1 MGREPVI
8 SKDMFVET
16 PAPVTGRTVTG
27 WLMMALALSFVAF
40 QIYTA
45 GFGQFPPLVQRS
57 IHVGLAIGL
66 VYLSAAAKL
75 DVGFKRWA
83 LAAAAVAALLASGYL
98 VLNDERLTNEIA
110 VAISPVE
117 IVLGLTLLLLI
128 LDSARRST
136 GWILPIM
143 VVAMLSY
150 TLFGDLIAGN
160 WGHPVVSLD
169 FMMEQLY
176 LGTEGIWGTVTGLSA
191 SLISIFIIFG
201 CFLLA
206 TGASETFMKV
216 ALIVAGRSPGGAAKV
231 ANVSSAMFGMINGAA
246 VANVATVGN
255 FTIPMMQRLGYRP
268 AFAGAV
274 EATASSGGQITP
286 PVMGAGAFIMAE
298 LLRLPYLAV
307 ASAAV
312 IPSFLFYVCIWASID
327 VEARREGLRP
337 VDKADIPRWRDVLN
351 MREAFPLAATILV
364 MAGAMFTGRSAGL
377 AAFLAIVTN
386 VSLYMLLGPW
396 DRSAVKERLRRLLE
410 GARMGALNVVSLVSL
425 LVCAQII
432 LSLIGF
438 TGIGIKL
445 SELILG
451 VGGSQGTFVTVF
463 LVMIVAIV
471 LGMGMPTTAAYLLAA
486 AVCIPPM
493 ITLGL
498 PPLSAHFFVFYGAL
512 LSALTPPVCTAVY
525 TAAVITQTD
534 WWPIAVE
541 SMKLAVMKFIMP
553 FYFIFR
559 PEILLAGSTVDIIR
573 VLVVGVVA
581 SLLFSVATGGYYRR
595 PVPGILRLALGAIA
609 LGTIDAGWITDIL
622 AVAALA
628 GLWLWQRKPVV
639 ATA

>member
-1 MGREPVI
+1 MI

-16 PAPVTGRTVTG
+16 PAPVTGRTVIG
-27 WLMMALALSFVAF
+27 WLTMALALSFVAF

-75 DVGFKRWA
+75 DVNLRRWA
-83 LAAAAVAALLASGYL
+83 LAAAAAAALLACGYL

-143 VVAMLSY
+143 VTAMLGY
-150 TLFGDLIAGN
+150 TLFGDLISGN
-160 WGHPVVSLD
+160 WGHPVVSLE

-386 VSLYMLLGPW
+386 VSLYMLLGSW
-396 DRSAVKERLRRLLE
+396 DRSAVTERLRRLLE

-438 TGIGIKL
+438 TGVGIKL

-451 VGGSQGTFVTVF
+451 VGGTQGTFVTVF